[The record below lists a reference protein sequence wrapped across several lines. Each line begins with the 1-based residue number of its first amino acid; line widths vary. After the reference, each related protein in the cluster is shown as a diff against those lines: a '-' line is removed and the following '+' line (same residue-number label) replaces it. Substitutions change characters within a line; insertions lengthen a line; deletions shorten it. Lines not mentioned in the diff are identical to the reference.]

1 MFTGLLCH
9 GIMAPILLFWYITV
23 LVYHFLPEVKSLFCI
38 LPPHSSFFFFFFFF
52 FFLRSDTIG
61 RPTFFTTVVKFS
73 DFFSKFESPP
83 IGYLFIKD
91 IFVDSHSSFN
101 FNLTLYVFSA
111 YHSKQSTFR
120 ANEIW
125 IIYLGVNLHQ
135 IIYYFPRKSYS

>member
-1 MFTGLLCH
+1 MPWHH
-9 GIMAPILLFWYITV
+9 GPHFIV
-23 LVYHFLPEVKSLFCI
+23 LVYHCFSISLPTGSQIAFLYTSSTLF
-38 LPPHSSFFFFFFFF
+38 LFFFFFFFF

-61 RPTFFTTVVKFS
+61 RPTFFTTVVKIS

-135 IIYYFPRKSYS
+135 IIYHFPRKSYS